1 MSRVF
6 PLRASVATGLTLGV
20 ATLGLAVAPAAF
32 AVAPLPA
39 PTVASSTV
47 APGADFTLSG
57 VGCAP
62 QQDGTPGVAVITPA
76 VDPQWGDAT
85 DAGTNGSWTLTE
97 SAPTDPGTYEFA
109 LFCDRYTERLSY
121 PNVTI
126 TVTADG
132 KPVAAPTATP
142 TATPTGTL
150 RGASAN
156 TPGVAAKSSAG
167 TTGAAA
173 ALGQKLVKVLTGFQP
188 FEVVTLTLHSTP
200 RTVGTFTAD
209 AHGVVTASFVLPA
222 GTPVGSHDL
231 VFEGN
236 MGTYFQQPIRV
247 AAAGPEL
254 AYTGSDV
261 GMPLALGVGLLLAG
275 TGALVVSRRR
285 SSGAAQA

>member
-32 AVAPLPA
+32 AAAALPA
-39 PTVASSTV
+39 TTVASSTV
-47 APGADFTLSG
+47 APGADFTISG

-62 QQDGTPGVAVITPA
+62 QDDGTPGVAVITPA
-76 VDPQWGDAT
+76 VDPQWGDTTNA
-85 DAGTNGSWTLTE
+85 AANGSWTLTE
-97 SAPTDPGTYEFA
+97 SAPTDLGSYEFA
-109 LFCDRYTERLSY
+109 LFCDRYTEQQDY
-121 PNVTI
+121 PHVTI

-132 KPVAAPTATP
+132 KPVPAPK
-142 TATPTGTL
+142 ATPTGTL

-156 TPGVAAKSSAG
+156 TPGVVAKSSAG

-173 ALGQKLVKVLTGFQP
+173 ALGQKVVKVLAGFKP

-200 RTVGTFTAD
+200 QTVGTFTAD
-209 AHGVVTASFVLPA
+209 ANGVVTASFVLPA

-247 AAAGPEL
+247 AASSAEL
-254 AYTGSDV
+254 AYTGASV
-261 GMPLALGVGLLLAG
+261 GMPLALGAGLLLVG

-285 SSGAAQA
+285 SSGASQA